1 MGTFFEQNDT
11 LQITRDQGFPP
22 ELSLETHL
30 SKPYEAENFKDT
42 LFSFSEKKGIRNYH
56 VPPVRNFLVENRD
69 GKWIYWGTIH
79 ILTVPHDYE
88 RQITSGTFKLL
99 YLYTPEE
106 MKLAH
111 QLMDQRNETDSFN
124 VSNR

>member
-11 LQITRDQGFPP
+11 LQITKEQGFPP
-22 ELSLETHL
+22 KFSLETHL
-30 SKPYEAENFKDT
+30 SKPYSAEDFKNT

-56 VPPVRNFLVENRD
+56 VPQV
-69 GKWIYWGTIH
+69 
-79 ILTVPHDYE
+79 
-88 RQITSGTFKLL
+88 TSGTFKLL

-111 QLMDQRNETDSFN
+111 KLMDQRNETDFF
-124 VSNR
+124 